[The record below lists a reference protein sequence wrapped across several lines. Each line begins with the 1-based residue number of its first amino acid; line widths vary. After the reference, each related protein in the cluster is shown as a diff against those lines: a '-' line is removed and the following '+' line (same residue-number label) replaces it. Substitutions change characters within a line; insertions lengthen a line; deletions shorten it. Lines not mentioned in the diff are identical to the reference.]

1 MVELRRLGVVF
12 EEYDLLD
19 LKTVNGMAEFFGN
32 YASYGGKGER
42 GAWFRDSEGNL
53 LATWATY
60 SVVVKTWPKLK
71 SWVCLDKF
79 HFQHIIL
86 Y

>member
-1 MVELRRLGVVF
+1 MVELRGLGVVF

-42 GAWFRDSEGNL
+42 GFGIVKEIYWPLGQPIL
-53 LATWATY
+53 LW
-60 SVVVKTWPKLK
+60 
-71 SWVCLDKF
+71 
-79 HFQHIIL
+79 
-86 Y
+86 